1 MIFIVV
7 LLFNAVKSDTLIC
20 SNGYFKCEDSFKDYL
35 GIKFDYLFHIKNKVV
50 DMPGLISF
58 VEEGHSSADI
68 QYISKPNNL
77 HTEKYHV
84 SKILINKVELEIQK
98 TQGLQGLFPQ
108 NSITSTPLFPED
120 VFISVRG
127 SLFLFVY
134 GSPCFFC
141 GNFLYQYVIRISL
154 SPNYL
159 GYSNSITYS
168 LFFFYFHI
176 NFRNIQFLTNKQK
189 TTSFMSVW

>member
-1 MIFIVV
+1 MIVIVV

-20 SNGYFKCEDSFKDYL
+20 SNGYFRCEDSFKDYL
-35 GIKFDYLFHIKNKVV
+35 GIKFDYLFDIKNKVV

-120 VFISVRG
+120 VFKSVRG

-141 GNFLYQYVIRISL
+141 GNFLYQMMEKFKNV
-154 SPNYL
+154 NFFVF
-159 GYSNSITYS
+159 YSEEYDNS
-168 LFFFYFHI
+168 
-176 NFRNIQFLTNKQK
+176 
-189 TTSFMSVW
+189 